1 MNSAVSAAAPL
12 LRVRDLTVTYEQA
25 GGSRTLA
32 LDRASFDL
40 RATETLGIFGES
52 GSGKST
58 LAAALLRLLPAHAR
72 CEGTVT
78 FRNREIL
85 GAPRRELREIRGR
98 GISLIPQEPALTL
111 NPVISVGDQIAEVL
125 RAHLEIAAATRRA
138 RTRELLE
145 EVGFEKPDDIYH
157 AYPHQLS
164 GGQRQRIAIA
174 QAMSCRPALL
184 IADEAT
190 SKLDPVLQAEI
201 LALMRAMGQRHGTAF
216 LLISHNPAVIAGFAT
231 RVAVMYAGRIIETG
245 TTHDVFRRHLH
256 PYTQA
261 LVNLSSRRL
270 AGPGARRRFSSIDG
284 EAPDAT
290 SLAPGCRFAP
300 RCPEKMPACTERNPA
315 QTTQGTSHHVRCFKY
330 EA

>member
-1 MNSAVSAAAPL
+1 M
-12 LRVRDLTVTYEQA
+12 LRVRDLTVSYEQ
-25 GGSRTLA
+25 GGGHKLLA
-32 LDRASFDL
+32 LDRASLDL
-40 RATETLGIFGES
+40 RAAETLGIFGES

-58 LAAALLRLLPAHAR
+58 LAATLLRLLPAHAR

-78 FRNREIL
+78 FRNRDVL
-85 GAPRRELREIRGR
+85 GAPPRELREIRGA

-111 NPVISVGDQIAEVL
+111 NPVMTVGDQIAEVL
-125 RAHLEIAAATRRA
+125 RAHLTMNSAARRE

-145 EVGFEKPDDIYH
+145 EVGFEKPDEIYH

-174 QAMSCRPALL
+174 QAMSCRPALV

-201 LALMRAMGQRHGTAF
+201 LALMRAMGQRHDTAF
-216 LLISHNPAVIAGFAT
+216 LLISHNPAVIAGFAS
-231 RVAVMYAGRIIETG
+231 RVAVMYAGRIIEAG

-256 PYTQA
+256 PYTEA
-261 LVNLSSRRL
+261 LVKLSGRHLARPGVRSRI
-270 AGPGARRRFSSIDG
+270 PSIDG
-284 EAPDAT
+284 EAPDT
-290 SLAPGCRFAP
+290 SSLAPGCQFAP
-300 RCPEKMPACTERNPA
+300 RCPEKMPVCTERDPA
-315 QTTQGTSHHVRCFKY
+315 QTTQGASHHVRCFKY